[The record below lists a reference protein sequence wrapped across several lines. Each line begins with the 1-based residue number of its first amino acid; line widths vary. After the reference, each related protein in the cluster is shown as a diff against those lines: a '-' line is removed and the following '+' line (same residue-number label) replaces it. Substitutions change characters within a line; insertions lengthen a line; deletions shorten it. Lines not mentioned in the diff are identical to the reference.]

1 LFAVIH
7 IANHSTSLSS
17 VSTHIRF
24 KDIARSGYRQ
34 PAIEAVLLLC
44 AAFQGLS
51 GLWFV
56 AARWKQRQG
65 CVAWLQAASGSG
77 RS

>member
-1 LFAVIH
+1 M
-7 IANHSTSLSS
+7 
-17 VSTHIRF
+17 
-24 KDIARSGYRQ
+24 DIARSGYRQ